1 MRQARILLAFLLVA
15 AFGLVTPDAAS
26 AQYMDP
32 GAGSILLQAIL
43 AGVVGIA
50 TVTKIYWNRIR
61 SFMSKSKE

>member
-1 MRQARILLAFLLVA
+1 MRQARVLLAFSLFA
-15 AFGLVTPDAAS
+15 AFGLVAPGAAS